1 MNVLL
6 CPTLLFIED
15 DEWND
20 KNKKDIFLKRL
31 LKIFDYTLKND
42 VKIYWNDD
50 LELMLWEQ
58 PNLHPW
64 LSQDTSD
71 ITVSLFQNTN
81 NIQSSVGYDMCKS
94 DPNII
99 STISS
104 KDIVSPTLSLIH
116 YMLEKDIN
124 FDFIV
129 DEPNNHKFTFSCECH
144 DNILIPQITYLFDD
158 SINISEEI
166 SKRWNKIKV
175 NNTILTELLEI
186 TRQKYF
192 PDKNFVYKL
201 EYDSSFINSFYK
213 TTDKKEKII
222 YTIVQRLTLKPNEVA
237 KVVGLHDEQIKTKSI
252 RSFRINDVCRV
263 YYEYK
268 KDNTFLFKNYTGSS
282 EHDKGTETM
291 KKSL

>member
-282 EHDKGTETM
+282 EHNKGTRHT
-291 KKSL
+291 

>member
-186 TRQKYF
+186 TRQKCF

-282 EHDKGTETM
+282 EHDKGTRHT
-291 KKSL
+291 

>member
-144 DNILIPQITYLFDD
+144 DNILIPQIIYLFDD

-222 YTIVQRLTLKPNEVA
+222 YTILQRLTLKPNEVA

-282 EHDKGTETM
+282 EHDKGTRHT
-291 KKSL
+291 

>member
-282 EHDKGTETM
+282 V
-291 KKSL
+291 SR

>member
-1 MNVLL
+1 MNGLL

-282 EHDKGTETM
+282 EHDKGTRHT
-291 KKSL
+291 

>member
-104 KDIVSPTLSLIH
+104 KDIVSPTISLIH

-282 EHDKGTETM
+282 EHDKGTRHT
-291 KKSL
+291 

>member
-282 EHDKGTETM
+282 EHDKGTRHT
-291 KKSL
+291 

>member
-6 CPTLLFIED
+6 CPTLLFIEN

-166 SKRWNKIKV
+166 SKRWDKIKV

-282 EHDKGTETM
+282 EHNKGTRHT
-291 KKSL
+291 

>member
-1 MNVLL
+1 MNALL

-15 DEWND
+15 CDWNNKD
-20 KNKKDIFLKRL
+20 KKDIFLKRL
-31 LKIFDYTLKND
+31 LKIFDYTLKNNI
-42 VKIYWNDD
+42 KIYWNDE

-64 LSQDTSD
+64 LSQDTSE
-71 ITVSLFQNTN
+71 ITTLLFQNTN
-81 NIQSSVGYDMCKS
+81 NIRSSVGYNVCKS
-94 DPNII
+94 EPNII

-104 KDIVSPTLSLIH
+104 KNIISPTLSLIH
-116 YMLEKDIN
+116 YMLEKEFN

-144 DNILIPQITYLFDD
+144 NTILIPKIKYLFDD

-166 SKRWNKIKV
+166 NKRWDRIKTD
-175 NNTILTELLEI
+175 NNLLTELFELV
-186 TRQKYF
+186 RQKYF
-192 PDKNFVYKL
+192 PEKVFVYKP
-201 EYDSSFINSFYK
+201 EYDASFVNSFYK
-213 TTDKKEKII
+213 TSDKKEKIV

-237 KVVGLHDEQIKTKSI
+237 KFIGFHDESIKSTSL

-268 KDNTFLFKNYTGSS
+268 KDNIFLFRNYTGSS
-282 EHDKGTETM
+282 EHDKGTRHT
-291 KKSL
+291 

>member
-1 MNVLL
+1 MNMLL

-104 KDIVSPTLSLIH
+104 KDIISPTLSLIH

-124 FDFIV
+124 FNFIV

-166 SKRWNKIKV
+166 SKRWDMIKA
-175 NNTILTELLEI
+175 NNDLLTELLEI

-192 PDKNFVYKL
+192 PEKHFVYKL

-213 TTDKKEKII
+213 TTDKKGKII
-222 YTIVQRLTLKPNEVA
+222 YTIAQRLTLKPNEVA

-268 KDNTFLFKNYTGSS
+268 KDNIFLFKNYTGSS
-282 EHDKGTETM
+282 EHDKGTRHT
-291 KKSL
+291 

>member
-175 NNTILTELLEI
+175 NNTILTEVLET

-282 EHDKGTETM
+282 EHDKGTRHT
-291 KKSL
+291 

>member
-116 YMLEKDIN
+116 YMLEKNIN

-282 EHDKGTETM
+282 EHDKGTRHT
-291 KKSL
+291 

>member
-282 EHDKGTETM
+282 EHDKGTRHTR
-291 KKSL
+291 L

>member
-222 YTIVQRLTLKPNEVA
+222 YQK
-237 KVVGLHDEQIKTKSI
+237 
-252 RSFRINDVCRV
+252 
-263 YYEYK
+263 
-268 KDNTFLFKNYTGSS
+268 
-282 EHDKGTETM
+282 
-291 KKSL
+291 